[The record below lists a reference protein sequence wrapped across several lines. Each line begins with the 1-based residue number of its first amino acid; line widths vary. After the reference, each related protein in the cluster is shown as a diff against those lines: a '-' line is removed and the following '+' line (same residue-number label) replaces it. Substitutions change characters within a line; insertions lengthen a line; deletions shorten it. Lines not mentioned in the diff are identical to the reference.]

1 MIVYKSEE
9 RDGLSEVL
17 STKACVTYA
26 TLAAPSDPF
35 STESAPELKAIAS
48 LEDQDLYY
56 VQSILVTS
64 SWNKND
70 DIFDKVEVWN
80 AKNTPTHKP
89 TNLEHDENIIVGH
102 ITANWPITQEGI
114 LINDNTSIDSLPNKF
129 HILTGSV
136 IYTGYSNPEL
146 KNRAEELINEIQNG
160 EKYVSMECFFKGFD
174 YGLIDKSTGK
184 YNILPRNET
193 TAYLTKHLRA
203 YGGQGEHE
211 NYKIGRVLRD
221 ITFSGKGFVNKPANP
236 ESIIFNSDN
245 LKFGKAS
252 INNREKN
259 DSFKKIG
266 VSSNQANTQ
275 ENNIMS
281 LEKQVAELFEKIEN
295 ISTNTNALV
304 EANNT
309 IAELKNQLSAA
320 ETAVAA
326 SDESMQKM
334 KAEFDSVLAATTET
348 QTKANEEI
356 AAQIEAL
363 KNELFASEEIIAAY
377 KNKEAEMVKKEKNMK
392 RMASLIEKGVD
403 SESASATVEKLADL
417 TDEAFEAVTSLV
429 ALAAK
434 PVKPA
439 EKIEKKETKAEEQSD
454 VSEVLETAEA
464 TESIDLSVG
473 EDSEEPA
480 VENTRAALVDF
491 VYSRLGKKSTN
502 KGE

>member
-9 RDGLSEVL
+9 NDGLSEVL

-26 TLAAPSDPF
+26 TLAAPSEPF

-160 EKYVSMECFFKGFD
+160 EKYVSMECFFKG
-174 YGLIDKSTGK
+174 
-184 YNILPRNET
+184 
-193 TAYLTKHLRA
+193 A

-252 INNREKN
+252 ISNREKN

-281 LEKQVAELFEKIEN
+281 LEKQVAEIFEKIEN

-309 IAELKNQLSAA
+309 IAQLKNQLSAA

-326 SDESMQKM
+326 SDENMQKM
-334 KAEFDSVLAATTET
+334 
-348 QTKANEEI
+348 N
-356 AAQIEAL
+356 
-363 KNELFASEEIIAAY
+363 
-377 KNKEAEMVKKEKNMK
+377 
-392 RMASLIEKGVD
+392 
-403 SESASATVEKLADL
+403 
-417 TDEAFEAVTSLV
+417 
-429 ALAAK
+429 
-434 PVKPA
+434 
-439 EKIEKKETKAEEQSD
+439 
-454 VSEVLETAEA
+454 
-464 TESIDLSVG
+464 
-473 EDSEEPA
+473 
-480 VENTRAALVDF
+480 
-491 VYSRLGKKSTN
+491 
-502 KGE
+502 